1 MKTKQAA
8 RQKSGKRRRR
18 RDRDLA
24 ALAKLGVK
32 VRCSPTADYLHPLGP
47 ALVAEILKWL
57 PKHRLKVSGVMKR
70 AQLSRE
76 TLRKLISGRS
86 WFSLNVAAR
95 ICEAMGLDFIGA
107 LIAAARRCG
116 RLQRKKCQL

>member
-1 MKTKQAA
+1 MAV
-8 RQKSGKRRRR
+8 
-18 RDRDLA
+18 
-24 ALAKLGVK
+24 LAKLGVK
-32 VRCSPTADYLHPLGP
+32 VRCSPTTDYLHPMGP
-47 ALVAEILKWL
+47 ALVAVIMKWL
-57 PKHRLKVSGVMKR
+57 RKHRLKVAGVMKR

-95 ICEAMGLDFIGA
+95 ICEAMGPDFIGA
-107 LIAAARRCG
+107 LLAAARRCG